1 MNTQLKKNSSNI
13 ENPTLEGEKNIQR
26 PNIDHLI
33 KRIRVQR
40 RKERNIHILTT
51 ATVIS
56 GIIIISYLIL

>member
-1 MNTQLKKNSSNI
+1 MITQSKKNSSNI
-13 ENPTLEGEKNIQR
+13 ENPILGREKNIQR

-40 RKERNIHILTT
+40 RKERNINILTT

-56 GIIIISYLIL
+56 GIAIISYLTL

>member
-1 MNTQLKKNSSNI
+1 MITQLKKNSSNI
-13 ENPTLEGEKNIQR
+13 ENPILGREKNIQR

-40 RKERNIHILTT
+40 RKERNINILTT

-56 GIIIISYLIL
+56 GIAIISYLTL

>member
-1 MNTQLKKNSSNI
+1 MSTQLKKNSSNI
-13 ENPTLEGEKNIQR
+13 ENPILGREKNIQR

-40 RKERNIHILTT
+40 RKERNINILTT

-56 GIIIISYLIL
+56 GIAIISYLTL

>member
-1 MNTQLKKNSSNI
+1 MSTQLKKNSSSI
-13 ENPTLEGEKNIQR
+13 ENSSLEGEKNIQR

-33 KRIRVQR
+33 KRIRVQK

-56 GIIIISYLIL
+56 GIAIIYYLAL